1 MTTGRDIIAKKL
13 KDYRDKHNINQFE
26 FAEECG
32 ISRET
37 LSLIERCRTNLT
49 LDTLDL
55 LAVRMN
61 LTISELLSNDTI
73 YFIIENTLNS
83 SYGIGLMQNYKL
95 ADYAQNVSNNEQ
107 EVMRLINELNQK
119 QMDIKQFHNLFC
131 VAIFQISFIIY
142 LEVADP

>member
-26 FAEECG
+26 FADEVG

-61 LTISELLSNDTI
+61 VTVAELLSNEVT
-73 YFIIENTLNS
+73 YFLIDSKL
-83 SYGIGLMQNYKL
+83 SYGIGAIK
-95 ADYAQNVSNNEQ
+95 DYNLIDCVLNVSSNEK
-107 EVMRLINELNQK
+107 EVRDLIEKLNREQP
-119 QMDIKQFHNLFC
+119 DISQLHNA
-131 VAIFQISFIIY
+131 VKKA
-142 LEVADP
+142 E

>member
-55 LAVRMN
+55 LAVRMDV
-61 LTISELLSNDTI
+61 SVAELLSKEI
-73 YFIIENTLNS
+73 VYFLIDSKL
-83 SYGIGLMQNYKL
+83 SYGIGAIKEYRLV
-95 ADYAQNVSNNEQ
+95 DCIFNVSTDKSEVEKLIQKFNQ
-107 EVMRLINELNQK
+107 E
-119 QMDIKQFHNLFC
+119 QMDIAHLQEAVKTF
-131 VAIFQISFIIY
+131 A
-142 LEVADP
+142 

>member
-1 MTTGRDIIAKKL
+1 MTTGRDIIARKL
-13 KDYRDKHNINQFE
+13 KSYRNKNKLSQFE

-37 LSLIERCRTNLT
+37 LSLIERCRTNST

-73 YFIIENTLNS
+73 YFIIENALNS
-83 SYGIGLMQNYKL
+83 SYGIGVMQNYKL
-95 ADYAQNVSNNEQ
+95 VDYAQNVSNNEQ

-131 VAIFQISFIIY
+131 VI
-142 LEVADP
+142 

>member
-37 LSLIERCRTNLT
+37 LSLIERCRTNLS

-55 LAVRMN
+55 LAVRMDV
-61 LTISELLSNDTI
+61 SVAELLSNEIT
-73 YFIIENTLNS
+73 YFLVDS
-83 SYGIGLMQNYKL
+83 KLSYGIGAIKEYRLVDCVLDISTNKSEVEKL
-95 ADYAQNVSNNEQ
+95 IQKFNQ
-107 EVMRLINELNQK
+107 E
-119 QMDIKQFHNLFC
+119 QMDIKHLQEALKTF
-131 VAIFQISFIIY
+131 
-142 LEVADP
+142 E

>member
-55 LAVRMN
+55 LAVRMDV
-61 LTISELLSNDTI
+61 SVAELLSNEII
-73 YFIIENTLNS
+73 YFLVDS
-83 SYGIGLMQNYKL
+83 KLSYGIGVIKEYRLVDCVFDVSTNKSEVEKL
-95 ADYAQNVSNNEQ
+95 IQKFNQ
-107 EVMRLINELNQK
+107 E
-119 QMDIKQFHNLFC
+119 QMDIKHLQEAVKTF
-131 VAIFQISFIIY
+131 A
-142 LEVADP
+142 

>member
-49 LDTLDL
+49 LDTIDL
-55 LAVRMN
+55 LAVRMDV
-61 LTISELLSNDTI
+61 SVAELLSNEIT
-73 YFIIENTLNS
+73 YFLIDSKLT
-83 SYGIGLMQNYKL
+83 YGIGAIK
-95 ADYAQNVSNNEQ
+95 DYNLVDCVLDVSSNEK
-107 EVMRLINELNQK
+107 EVRELIAKFNRE
-119 QMDIKQFHNLFC
+119 QMDIKHLRDVLKTF
-131 VAIFQISFIIY
+131 A
-142 LEVADP
+142 

>member
-1 MTTGRDIIAKKL
+1 MTTGRDIIAREL

-55 LAVRMN
+55 LAVRMDV
-61 LTISELLSNDTI
+61 SVAELLSNEIT
-73 YFIIENTLNS
+73 YFLIDSKL
-83 SYGIGLMQNYKL
+83 SYGIGAIK
-95 ADYAQNVSNNEQ
+95 DYNLVDCVLNVSTNEK
-107 EVMRLINELNQK
+107 EVRELIEKFNREQL
-119 QMDIKQFHNLFC
+119 DINLLRDA
-131 VAIFQISFIIY
+131 VKTA
-142 LEVADP
+142 E

>member
-1 MTTGRDIIAKKL
+1 MTAGRDIIARKL
-13 KDYRDKHNINQFE
+13 KSYRNKNKLSQFE

-37 LSLIERCRTNLT
+37 LSLIERCRTNST

-73 YFIIENTLNS
+73 YFII
-83 SYGIGLMQNYKL
+83 
-95 ADYAQNVSNNEQ
+95 
-107 EVMRLINELNQK
+107 
-119 QMDIKQFHNLFC
+119 
-131 VAIFQISFIIY
+131 
-142 LEVADP
+142 